1 MRKLTVFLLFAGV
14 LCIPF
19 AEAMPTEAEIQEV
32 RPILQQLTED
42 DYAALKAGKKTR
54 SELADSLL
62 GYVSDAESEAA
73 KFSLIQMAFKN
84 YMEVYEPEKAI
95 MAFDSLD
102 SNVKDV
108 PRGTF
113 GDWCSPHVAK
123 FAKNGRADALAV
135 LLNKSLDS
143 GDAKS
148 TSALMT
154 ALKPYMRKLGAGAK
168 APATPFAAA
177 VDRATR
183 QERRARELATL
194 KATVKKSPSDASAH
208 EKYALAL
215 AATGDWAAA
224 LKEFALASG
233 SVAEA
238 AAWETKWPNA
248 GESSWT
254 PAKAAELWWD
264 RADTAKDED
273 AATVLRGRSVAWY
286 KIAIDKGELTGLRKT
301 IAEKRIREAEE
312 PAINSAASSVVQA
325 NGGSQS
331 PSASDTNVP
340 LVKLCKSLGFD
351 FPAKRPAG
359 HRDLDL
365 LPLKCRMPGLSC
377 VRLQYADEG
386 LAKVEFHNFKY
397 YQKAKTFLYEYDD
410 SNAITW
416 GDVVELRNL
425 VASRMRI
432 EFPDWGR
439 YVSKIT
445 RTRVVA
451 KDLADGVS
459 VEIKYTFNKSD
470 EMNKRLRLV
479 LKDPVK
485 AAKMEVE
492 MKQREIA
499 DSSRLGNAMTIIRR
513 RDPNPN
519 AWAWTTKAPPAG
531 WELPGFNDS
540 AWGRSAGGFGNIN
553 SHMQAVTAWDT
564 SEIWLRRHFH
574 YSAPAKKN
582 AKAILEL
589 LNDDDVV
596 VYLNGQ
602 PLWGWASVSPNWTS
616 YEIPWERFNA
626 AVKSGD
632 NVIAVKCIDRGWDR
646 YIDLGLLIDVAK

>member
-301 IAEKRIREAEE
+301 IAEKRIREAERSGVAAATIAAAQVVANNE
-312 PAINSAASSVVQA
+312 PSPRRRSRRQPETAVAPTPPPAAPAPEVTPVKIKGGPWTLPKTFQTPLERSLDLGGGVTMPFCACPAGSFRTMDHKVTITRPYWISKTVVSLNQLEA
-325 NGGSQS
+325 SQVGNRWLRHIEVDGS
-331 PSASDTNVP
+331 
-340 LVKLCKSLGFD
+340 LVKFKKQFANRFSTIGV
-351 FPAKRPAG
+351 PIEVTSKYAKELTAKYRGILPTGYVFRLPTEAEMRYAYYAG
-359 HRDLDL
+359 
-365 LPLKCRMPGLSC
+365 
-377 VRLQYADEG
+377 ADEESAVIPG
-386 LAKVEFHNFKY
+386 SDDTMTTTGEALSELGWIPKVNVWSWNSIPRGY
-397 YQKAKTFLYEYDD
+397 GRLVTLPD
-410 SNAITW
+410 SNAF
-416 GDVVELRNL
+416 GVVPWNARFMYFWILDTMNFDPNQNTYSRGATSDMVQGKDGIKSVMNYEPEEIDPLRTGNHYMEVFVIPTFPL
-425 VASRMRI
+425 MRFVRGHSAYFMVVI
-432 EFPDWGR
+432 GPDLEAE
-439 YVSKIT
+439 KK
-445 RTRVVA
+445 A
-451 KDLADGVS
+451 
-459 VEIKYTFNKSD
+459 
-470 EMNKRLRLV
+470 NKR
-479 LKDPVK
+479 
-485 AAKMEVE
+485 
-492 MKQREIA
+492 
-499 DSSRLGNAMTIIRR
+499 
-513 RDPNPN
+513 
-519 AWAWTTKAPPAG
+519 
-531 WELPGFNDS
+531 
-540 AWGRSAGGFGNIN
+540 
-553 SHMQAVTAWDT
+553 
-564 SEIWLRRHFH
+564 
-574 YSAPAKKN
+574 
-582 AKAILEL
+582 
-589 LNDDDVV
+589 
-596 VYLNGQ
+596 
-602 PLWGWASVSPNWTS
+602 
-616 YEIPWERFNA
+616 
-626 AVKSGD
+626 
-632 NVIAVKCIDRGWDR
+632 
-646 YIDLGLLIDVAK
+646 